1 MTLIPPVTLAAGDLI
16 GVVQLQPFNTCGS
29 VRTMDYGGNVGYN
42 LITTGD
48 ISTAGALGSPSN
60 YSPRYRFSAV
70 AYVSDPLLVRIL
82 PAAGA
87 VQGASSFFRTAV
99 QIRNAGAT
107 TMTGSFVFHKQG
119 QSASAG
125 DPSLPFILVPDQIQS
140 YPDLIASMG
149 TSGLGSVDI
158 VTNGGAM
165 PIVTARVFSDGGAA
179 GTTGFSEEGLSPADA
194 INFFRHGALFT
205 PDDPVNFRMNIGV
218 RTLDNGATL
227 NITLVDAAGNVQATR
242 SVTYP
247 ANYFEQDSFAT
258 FTGTPTIPT
267 GGQIIV
273 SVAAFPGTAFI
284 YSSVIDNRTNDSTY
298 RLADIK

>member
-1 MTLIPPVTLAAGDLI
+1 M
-16 GVVQLQPFNTCGS
+16 
-29 VRTMDYGGNVGYN
+29 
-42 LITTGD
+42 
-48 ISTAGALGSPSN
+48 
-60 YSPRYRFSAV
+60 
-70 AYVSDPLLVRIL
+70 RIL

-99 QIRNAGAT
+99 QIQNAGGT

-179 GTTGFSEEGLSPADA
+179 GTSGFSEEGLSPSDA